1 MRCVVL
7 LLICMPLPSRAQSGI
22 SRVLVPAIQS
32 AQEQAITTML
42 VEETQHRT
50 PDGGLALIVTHTLPT
65 TLAPGEQIIA
75 IANRDQISNLL
86 PTRLVG
92 IYEAALRSLHTTDH
106 REGFMLL
113 SLRYSR
119 GQIIAIAGNDTR
131 GELFGA
137 GYLLRQIS
145 FTAARPRAPATFHLF
160 SAPDKAIRGHQIG
173 YRNKNNTYDA
183 WTLPQFEQQIRDLA
197 IFGANA
203 IQLIAPTS
211 DDDASSPLYP
221 APPLDT
227 LLGISGIL
235 AKYGL
240 DCDLYYP
247 ELRDYTQPE
256 NVAAELKAFESV
268 VGAMP
273 RLDALYVP
281 GGDPGSTAPEVLFP
295 VIARE
300 VAILHRYHPGAT
312 VWVSAQGFDCERYKR
327 FYRLLDQQP
336 AWLTG
341 VFFGPQSRES
351 FFAQRRRMPARYAMH
366 FYTDIGH
373 TMPAQVPGAEW
384 DPIFALTEGREPI
397 CPRPAAF
404 LQIYHRFQSL
414 HTGFIT
420 YSEGVNDDVN
430 KMLFSQL
437 GWSSATPAAT
447 ILSEYARFFLHR
459 EGPENEVAVRTIQGL
474 EADWAGPL
482 DANLQIPRTRQLVN
496 RLERSASSA
505 QVALN
510 PRWESIAY
518 RATYDD
524 YVRRKRLRER
534 SAEARALNALTD
546 ASLGSQARAAA
557 AQAALSSTQPGL
569 TETQEHARLLALA
582 DQLFHD
588 WGLQLSV
595 PRYHAENWERG
606 ANLDRIDTPLNDAA
620 WLHHAIQLALDESS
634 EASRIASLE
643 AIAHWQHPS
652 RGAVY
657 DDLGDPANEP
667 HLVRGEG
674 WWRDPELYE
683 TTNDGIADRTLAAN
697 PSASGDQGTALPWRL
712 SWITYAET
720 LYETPLTLEY
730 DHLNRLRSYH
740 VRITYAGED
749 YALPLRLTADGIE
762 VHPSSLRQ
770 SNPETVEFAVP
781 AAAVSTGTL
790 KLTWTGPQGS
800 GGSGRGC
807 QVAEVW
813 ILPQPMH
820 APHRYN

>member
-1 MRCVVL
+1 MHGAVF
-7 LLICMPLPSRAQSGI
+7 LLICARLPAMAQSGI
-22 SRVLVPAIQS
+22 SRVLVPTIQS
-32 AQEQAITTML
+32 PQEQAITTML
-42 VEETQHRT
+42 VEETQHRALN
-50 PDGGLALIVTHTLPT
+50 DGLAPTITHTLPT
-65 TLAPGEQIIA
+65 TLGDGEQLIA
-75 IANRDQISNLL
+75 IANRNQIPNIL
-86 PTRLVG
+86 PLGLAG
-92 IYEAALRSLHTTDH
+92 IYKAALPSLHTTD
-106 REGFMLL
+106 RPEGFSLL
-113 SLRYSR
+113 SLPYSR
-119 GQIIAIAGNDTR
+119 GQIIVIAGNDTR
-131 GELFGA
+131 GELFGT

-145 FTAARPRAPATFHLF
+145 FTGAHPRAPATLHLF
-160 SAPDKAIRGHQIG
+160 SAPDKPIRGHQIG

-183 WTLPQFEQQIRDLA
+183 WALPQFEQQIRDLA
-197 IFGANA
+197 IFGTNA
-203 IQLIAPTS
+203 IQLIAPAS
-211 DDDASSPLYP
+211 DDNPTSPLYP

-247 ELRDYTQPE
+247 ELRDYTQPA
-256 NVAAELKAFESV
+256 NITAELTAFESI

-273 RLDALYVP
+273 RLDALYIP
-281 GGDPGSTAPEVLFP
+281 GGDPGNTAPEVLFP

-300 VAILHRYHPGAT
+300 VAILHRYHPQAT
-312 VWVSAQGFDCERYKR
+312 VWVSAQGFDRERYKR
-327 FYRLLDQQP
+327 FYQLLDQQP

-341 VFFGPQSRES
+341 VFFGPQSRDS
-351 FFAQRRRMPARYAMH
+351 FFAQRRRIPARYAMQ
-366 FYTDIGH
+366 FYPDMGH
-373 TMPAQVPGAEW
+373 TMHAQFPVAEW

-404 LQIYHRFQSL
+404 THIYHRFESL

-430 KMLFSQL
+430 KVLFSQL

-459 EGPENEVAVRTIQGL
+459 EGLENTVAVEAIQGL

-482 DANLQIPRTRQLVN
+482 EANLHISKTRQLVN

-505 QVALN
+505 QVARN
-510 PRWESIAY
+510 PRWESIVY

-524 YVRRKRLRER
+524 YVQRKRLRER
-534 SAEARALNALTD
+534 AAEARALNALTD
-546 ASLGSQARAAA
+546 DGLGSEARASA
-557 AQAALSSTQPGL
+557 AQAALVSAQPSP
-569 TETQEHARLLALA
+569 TEKQEHARLLTLA

-595 PRYHAENWERG
+595 PLYHAENWERG

-620 WLHHAIQLALDESS
+620 WLHHAIQLALEEPS

-643 AIAHWQHPS
+643 AIAHWQHPT
-652 RGAVY
+652 RGTFY

-667 HLVRGEG
+667 HLVRGKG
-674 WWRDPELYE
+674 WSRDPEFYE
-683 TTNDGIADRTLAAN
+683 TANDSIADRTLAAN
-697 PSASGDQGTALPWRL
+697 PSASGDPSTALPWRL

-720 LYETPLTLEY
+720 LYETPLTLVY
-730 DHLNRLRSYH
+730 THLNPLIGYH

-749 YALPLRLTADGIE
+749 YALPLRLTANDIE
-762 VHPSSLRQ
+762 VHPARMRQ
-770 SNPETVEFAVP
+770 SNPETVEFALP
-781 AAAVSTGTL
+781 AAAINTRTL
-790 KLTWTGPQGS
+790 KLTWSGPQGS
-800 GGSGRGC
+800 GGSGRGR

-820 APHRYN
+820 PLHRYN